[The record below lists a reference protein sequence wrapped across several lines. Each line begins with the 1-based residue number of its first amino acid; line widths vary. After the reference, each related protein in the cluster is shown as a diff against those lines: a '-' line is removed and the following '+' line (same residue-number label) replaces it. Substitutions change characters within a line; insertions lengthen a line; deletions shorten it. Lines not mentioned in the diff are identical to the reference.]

1 MSYESHFGEIL
12 ARAQAKADLVV
23 AKTSTDIAAG
33 AKAKTPP
40 KVDTGALMS
49 SWHAEPTGEL
59 EAEVSSGVEYAKY
72 VEYGTHHPPRA
83 SASSDG
89 GLDVTAEYTIG
100 PHPMLVPS
108 AEEAREPFEQAMS
121 RIYT

>member
-1 MSYESHFGEIL
+1 MSYESHFTEIL
-12 ARAQAKADLVV
+12 ARAQAKAELVV

-40 KVDTGALMS
+40 KVDTGDLEN
-49 SWHAEPTGEL
+49 SWLAKPTGDL
-59 EAEVSSGVEYAKY
+59 EAEVFSGVEYAKY

-83 SASSDG
+83 TSSADG
-89 GLDVTAEYTIG
+89 GLDVTKEYTIG
-100 PHPMLVPS
+100 PHPMLIPA
-108 AEEAREPFEQAMS
+108 AEEAREPFEQAMG